1 MADLRNKP
9 LSWVNAPGP
18 EEEAAFR
25 VVDSSTGP
33 QSGVQGGGVS
43 TGSRGG
49 RILLVDDD
57 PLILR
62 SMLRLLQVERPRL
75 SVVSVATAQLA
86 LDRLSEERF
95 DVMVTD
101 LEMPGM
107 RGEELLERAML
118 LDPTL
123 TCVVHSN
130 QVLCLPSELRAKL
143 RATINK
149 PASSAEICA
158 TLDDAMGRAEH
169 LRDSLNWI

>member
-9 LSWVNAPGP
+9 LSWVKRLGP

-25 VVDSSTGP
+25 VVDSSGP
-33 QSGVQGGGVS
+33 QSGVQGGGVC
-43 TGSRGG
+43 TASRPG

-62 SMLRLLQVERPRL
+62 SMLRLLQVERPGL
-75 SVVSVATAQLA
+75 AVVAVATAQLA
-86 LDRLSEERF
+86 LDRLGEERF

-107 RGEELLERAML
+107 RGEELLEQALL

-130 QVLCLPSELRAKL
+130 QVLCLSSELRAKL

-149 PASSAEICA
+149 PASTAEICA
-158 TLDDAMGRAEH
+158 TLDDAMGRAGH
-169 LRDSLNWI
+169 LRDSLSWL